1 MKRNL
6 SISIVL
12 SLILATADC
21 GAASSHSPNATLAV
35 ASPATLG
42 AGAAGIARAKS
53 ELLQAECR
61 PCPDDEASLR
71 GGLDPLIPYI
81 ISPRR
86 TLLLTD
92 KPVLRWNPV
101 AGATSYTVSIVSE
114 EGILWEQKDVRE
126 TQLVYPG
133 VPPLKP
139 GVEYKL
145 IVLADSGA
153 SSEKEDGQ
161 GRTFQLLGA
170 GEAKHVREAVDL
182 LDRQSLSGDDKALLQ
197 AYLYR
202 GYYLRAEA
210 IDTLEKQAA
219 SGSKNPEVYRL
230 LGDLYLQ
237 VGVTPLAEKNYME
250 AIKLYEAAGDAQR
263 ARELKERLE
272 ELKR

>member
-35 ASPATLG
+35 ASPAALG

-53 ELLQAECR
+53 ELLLAECR

-71 GGLDPLIPYI
+71 GGLDPRIPYI

-161 GRTFQLLGA
+161 GRSFQLLGA

-182 LDRQSLSGDDKALLQ
+182 LERQSLSGDDKALLQ

-210 IDTLEKQAA
+210 IETLEKQAA

-250 AIKLYEAAGDAQR
+250 AIQLYEAAGDAQR